1 MADFADIDQQLA
13 ALGAAPE
20 DARAL
25 LERVLGSD
33 RSRERLDGLLAELSQ
48 AWTPAP
54 VPPPPRRRPSSH
66 PPRALGR
73 HHVRFD
79 PMSAA
84 RLGTR
89 PSGKRSTL
97 IGLPSSAPP
106 EPSGIGAANFG
117 AHAGG
122 RGAEQSGAGAAR
134 VAAEADTDLHSLA
147 PQPESWSIPDTDPGA
162 ELAPERGFSAASS
175 ASSEA
180 FDRAADA
187 DSVRDSS
194 IRPPS
199 PAGIETPPGASE
211 AAPDPEQAAL
221 DERERKRESQRV
233 MRALLEQDL
242 DPKDFADPPAPA
254 EAAADNDL
262 EVVVEEEEEE
272 ILELDDIELL
282 EDDE

>member
-20 DARAL
+20 KDASAL
-25 LERVLGSD
+25 LERVLGTD
-33 RSRERLDGLLAELSQ
+33 RSRARLDELLAELSQ

-79 PMSAA
+79 EMSAA
-84 RLGTR
+84 RTGTR
-89 PSGKRSTL
+89 PAGKRSTL

-106 EPSGIGAANFG
+106 EPSGRVPASFG

-122 RGAEQSGAGAAR
+122 IGAERAGTDAAR
-134 VAAEADTDLHSLA
+134 FAPEADTDLHSLA
-147 PQPESWSIPDTDPGA
+147 PQPESWSFPDTNPGA
-162 ELAPERGFSAASS
+162 ELARAPAATPSS
-175 ASSEA
+175 AG
-180 FDRAADA
+180 DA
-187 DSVRDSS
+187 DSDRHPS

-199 PAGIETPPGASE
+199 AAGFGAPPSVAAA
-211 AAPDPEQAAL
+211 AAPDPEQTAL

-242 DPKDFADPPAPA
+242 DPKDFADPPVPA
-254 EAAADNDL
+254 EAAADDEL
-262 EVVVEEEEEE
+262 ELVVEEEEEE